1 MLLATMAG
9 RWYSLC
15 VRDGLQKCQHALI
28 LIIGVFTIHSA
39 VLSLEELLTYLR
51 EREVGSS
58 FYFAIRHFL
67 PLLYTKLAPKI
78 GENNVSL

>member
-9 RWYSLC
+9 RWYTLC
-15 VRDGLQKCQHALI
+15 VRGGLQKCRHALI

-39 VLSLEELLTYLR
+39 VLSLEELLTHPR
-51 EREVGSS
+51 EREVSSS

-67 PLLYTKLAPKI
+67 PHLYTKLASKI

>member
-15 VRDGLQKCQHALI
+15 VRGGLQKCRHALI

-39 VLSLEELLTYLR
+39 VLSLEELLTHP
-51 EREVGSS
+51 ERGKLVALFILQYDIFSP
-58 FYFAIRHFL
+58 I
-67 PLLYTKLAPKI
+67 YTR
-78 GENNVSL
+78 N

>member
-9 RWYSLC
+9 RWYTLC
-15 VRDGLQKCQHALI
+15 VRGGLQKCRHALI

-39 VLSLEELLTYLR
+39 VLSLEELLTHPR
-51 EREVGSS
+51 EREVSSS

-67 PLLYTKLAPKI
+67 PHLYTKLAPKI

>member
-9 RWYSLC
+9 RWYTLC
-15 VRDGLQKCQHALI
+15 ARDGLQKCRHALI

-39 VLSLEELLTYLR
+39 VLSLEELLTRLQG
-51 EREVGSS
+51 REVGSS
-58 FYFAIRHFL
+58 FYLAIRLFL
-67 PLLYTKLAPKI
+67 SLLYTKLASKI